1 MGVSKNRGI
10 PKWMVY
16 NGKPYKKWM
25 IWGKTHYFGNTH
37 IPVPWMVYGCIKSPI
52 FLPGSLWLRYQD
64 LPEPGPPTE
73 PLTQLGTP
81 LPGSQVKKAAE
92 EAKEAKAHPPEEWL
106 EDHPTIPKD
115 PGSPNLMMMSVW
127 GVFHHLRNAR
137 YLGSMK
143 PFSV

>member
-1 MGVSKNRGI
+1 MGVSKNRGT

-16 NGKPYKKWM
+16 NGKPLLTWM

-52 FLPGSLWLRYQD
+52 FLLGSLWLRYQD

-92 EAKEAKAHPPEEWL
+92 EAKEAKAANPGGVVGRSSSLSLRILAHRTSDDERLGCFPSS
-106 EDHPTIPKD
+106 PK
-115 PGSPNLMMMSVW
+115 
-127 GVFHHLRNAR
+127 RKAI
-137 YLGSMK
+137 
-143 PFSV
+143 